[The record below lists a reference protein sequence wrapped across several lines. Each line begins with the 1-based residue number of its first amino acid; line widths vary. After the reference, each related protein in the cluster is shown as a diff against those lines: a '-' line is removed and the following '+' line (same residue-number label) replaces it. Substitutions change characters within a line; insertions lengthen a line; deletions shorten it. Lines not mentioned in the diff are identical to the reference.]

1 MSSVQSTVTHE
12 RTLAMLRTALGPWKT
27 QQSLKSC

>member
-12 RTLAMLRTALGPWKT
+12 RTLAMLRTALGPVGMREV
-27 QQSLKSC
+27 